1 MASRIS
7 LSAEFHTSKITLI
20 AKIEVLAAT
29 LATARLREKG
39 GRSLWFSS
47 TASALTV
54 ESLRVAF
61 SPLNAA
67 LWRLRRRGR
76 GFWVISLD
84 FTCVW
89 TRRVGSGLEPE
100 FGAGR
105 VCG

>member
-1 MASRIS
+1 LHGVYEDPATG
-7 LSAEFHTSKITLI
+7 SANVALI
-20 AKIEVLAAT
+20 GLLAH
-29 LATARLREKG
+29 LRPE
-39 GRSLWFSS
+39 S
-47 TASALTV
+47 
-54 ESLRVAF
+54 SLRLEAAVGQGVDLGRP

-76 GFWVISLD
+76 GFWVIPLD

-105 VCG
+105 VCGCRDGCEYWG